1 MNERIK
7 EADRKCMERYCLQ
20 STRDSRS
27 NQTVSGK
34 LSNDLWLRSTRTLFP
49 FLFFLYNFKFLILS
63 VVVVNMKTFCEHN
76 LIKKL

>member
-7 EADRKCMERYCLQ
+7 EADRKYMERYCLQ

-34 LSNDLWLRSTRTLFP
+34 LKAVKEREGQ
-49 FLFFLYNFKFLILS
+49 
-63 VVVVNMKTFCEHN
+63 C
-76 LIKKL
+76 IKMIYG